1 MEGASG
7 LAVEVGGRVTSV
19 DLFDKPAT
27 CQKVWD
33 RLLTGPIMDAL
44 EAGPAASSVGGD
56 EVLATLATLRNAPWK
71 ESPAVGV
78 GEEFRADL
86 EGDRHASALSYEGS
100 VVHGS
105 LVAAG

>member
-1 MEGASG
+1 
-7 LAVEVGGRVTSV
+7 
-19 DLFDKPAT
+19 
-27 CQKVWD
+27 
-33 RLLTGPIMDAL
+33 
-44 EAGPAASSVGGD
+44 
-56 EVLATLATLRNAPWK
+56 VLATLATLRNAPWK

-86 EGDRHASALSYEGS
+86 EGERHASALVYGGS